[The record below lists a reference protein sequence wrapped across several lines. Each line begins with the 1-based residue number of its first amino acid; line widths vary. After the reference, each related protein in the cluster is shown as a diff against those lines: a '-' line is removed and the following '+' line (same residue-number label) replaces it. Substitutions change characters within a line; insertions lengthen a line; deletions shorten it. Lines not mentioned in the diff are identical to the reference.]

1 MNQSAPLKNL
11 FVAKRSAFS
20 DAEVQGLLESLPGA
34 AFLVD
39 TSLHKVLLANAHSV
53 ELTAFTRLELAAIDP
68 NALLLPSENDQT
80 LTACLNKL
88 PGRTHTLELLLTRR
102 SAGRLQVQASVAL
115 LSPHRFLLTCTPSH
129 LEKEK
134 TAASNRR
141 TQAWEAMRAF
151 TLALPQ
157 PDLDVVLSIALQT
170 AQKIAGASCSVI
182 YQGAGEKPVFQRTNI
197 AGSPGS
203 LPENIS
209 PSEMAVLSHPVLWT
223 QGKKALTGLHT
234 QSRRSG
240 FSYLASAPLG
250 QSPALAGLLLI
261 AGQQVDPPENLME
274 IAQTFAALVAYIIE
288 RQSLI
293 TQQSLT
299 LHEQTTALQ
308 IKSTI
313 MSTVEDGLLVLNAD
327 LNLLDMNPAAEQS
340 LGYRAAEV
348 YGQPVENILVGPAG
362 LTPALADAQQGR
374 RTETPLSIQLYR
386 RNGQAFL
393 GNLSIVPIIAE
404 DSVQGIVCLLQDLSE
419 QEEFKTQQQ
428 HLEQRALL
436 GEFTASF
443 AHELRNPI
451 NNISTGLQL
460 LELTLP
466 TDAPSQANIQRL
478 QQDCDRLAELIK
490 ASLSIVRPMEYN
502 LDAVDVQQMLQAIL
516 ARWELRLQQ
525 AHVKPIIQTAR
536 GLPPIAGDQRALE
549 QVFNNLI
556 GNAIQAMGQAGGTL
570 ALKARLDP
578 GPNAQ
583 PQVEISVSDTGPGI
597 PPEVRDHIF
606 EAFFT
611 TKQSGT
617 GLGLAIVK
625 RIITAHKGAIQV
637 TTIPG
642 GTIFHIHLPAITTSR
657 GEPT

>member
-1 MNQSAPLKNL
+1 MNPSAPLKKL

-39 TSLHKVLLANAHSV
+39 TSLHKVLLANAHAV
-53 ELTAFTRLELAAIDP
+53 EVTAFTRLELAAADP
-68 NALLLPSENDQT
+68 DALLLPSENDQT
-80 LTACLNKL
+80 LAACLNKL
-88 PGRTHTLELLLTRR
+88 PGRAHTLGLLLTRR
-102 SAGRLQVQASVAL
+102 SAGRLEVQASVAL
-115 LSPHRFLLTCTPSH
+115 LSPHRFLLICVPAH

-134 TAASNRR
+134 TAAANRR
-141 TQAWEAMRAF
+141 AQTWEAMRAF
-151 TLALPQ
+151 ALALPQ
-157 PDLDVVLSIALQT
+157 PDLDAILSIALQT
-170 AQKIAGASCSVI
+170 TQKITGASCSAI

-197 AGSPGS
+197 AGNPGS

-274 IAQTFAALVAYIIE
+274 ILQTFAALVAYIIE

-308 IKSTI
+308 IKSAI

-340 LGYRAAEV
+340 LGYLAAEV
-348 YGQPVENILVGPAG
+348 YGQPVENILIGPTG
-362 LTPALADAQQGR
+362 LVPALADAQQGR

-386 RNGQAFL
+386 RSGQAFL
-393 GNLSIVPIIAE
+393 GNLSIVPVIAE
-404 DSVQGIVCLLQDLSE
+404 DTVQGIVCLLQDLSE
-419 QEEFKTQQQ
+419 QEEIKTQQQ

-460 LELTLP
+460 LALTLP
-466 TDAPSQANIQRL
+466 AEAPSQANIQRL

-502 LDAVDVQQMLQAIL
+502 LDAVDVEQMLQAIL
-516 ARWELRLQQ
+516 ARWESRLQQ
-525 AHVKPIIQTAR
+525 AHIKPILQTAR
-536 GLPPIAGDQRALE
+536 GLPPIAGDQRSLE

-578 GPNAQ
+578 APNAQ

-642 GTIFHIHLPAITTSR
+642 GTIFHIHLPATTPSR